1 MNCTLSI
8 NPADREK
15 FKEVVEIFNKMKNS
29 NMQIT
34 EAEHGFEVEFDQ
46 VQQLFTLG
54 RFFQPYK
61 PADKTGT
68 FHVNFNN
75 DYLNK
80 I

>member
-8 NPADREK
+8 KRDDRTK
-15 FKEVVEIFNKMKNS
+15 FKEVVELFNKLKNS
-29 NMQIT
+29 TIQIT
-34 EAEHGFEVEFDQ
+34 ETENGFDVEFET

-61 PADKTGT
+61 PANTAGSTHIHYD
-68 FHVNFNN
+68 NN
-75 DYLNK
+75 YLNQ